1 MVIDIHSHVVPE
13 GFPDGARRDARWP
26 RMDHFESGHARVMIA
41 GSNFRT
47 VTEQTWSVARR
58 LEDMDREGV
67 DAQVISPMPELLSY
81 WFSVDDALA
90 MGECLNGF
98 IAAMVAKAPSRF
110 HGLGTI
116 PLQDPDAAAKA
127 LDGIESHGLAGI
139 EVGSN
144 ILGRSLGEDRF
155 LDFWREVERRG
166 LAVFVHAL
174 HPTFADRLTGPGQM
188 VNAAGFP
195 TDTGLTIA
203 SLIASGTLQACPHLR
218 MAFSHGGGS
227 FPFILPRIE
236 NAWSGA
242 WNEGDALLP
251 GAPPGELRQALPESP
266 STYARHLYY
275 DTLLFD
281 RRAIRYLF
289 EMMGRDRLLFGS
301 DYPFFPRELPA
312 TRTLQQMGLSQ
323 RDLDCLSELNASGWL
338 GLEAQDRLRKGYRS
352 PIRAMLGLG
361 PMPDAFDASGR

>member
-1 MVIDIHSHVVPE
+1 MAIDVHSHIVPE
-13 GFPDGARRDARWP
+13 RFPPLEGRDPRWP
-26 RMDHFESGHARVMIA
+26 QMEHFEAGRARVMIA

-47 VTEQTWSVARR
+47 VTDQTWSVGRR

-81 WFSVDDALA
+81 WMPVDDALA
-90 MGECLNGF
+90 IGECLNEY
-98 IAAMVAKAPSRF
+98 IARMVQDAPGRF
-110 HGLGTI
+110 HGLGTV

-127 LDGIESHGLAGI
+127 LAAIDALGLRGI

-144 ILGRSLGEDRF
+144 ILGRSLGEERF
-155 LDFWREVERRG
+155 LPFWKEVERRN

-174 HPTFADRLTGPGQM
+174 HPTFVERLTGPEQV

-195 TDTGLTIA
+195 TDTGLTMA

-227 FPFILPRIE
+227 FPFILPRLE

-242 WNEGDALLP
+242 WNEGEPLVP
-251 GAPPGELRQALPESP
+251 GAPHSALRRALPLSP
-266 STYARHLYY
+266 STYARRLYY

-281 RRAIRYLF
+281 RRAIRYLC
-289 EMMGRDRLLFGS
+289 EMMGPSQLVLGT
-301 DYPFFPRELPA
+301 DYPFFPREQPA
-312 TRTLQQMGLSQ
+312 TSTLRTLGLPETEIRAVES
-323 RDLDCLSELNASGWL
+323 DNAKRFL
-338 GLEAQDRLRKGYRS
+338 GL
-352 PIRAMLGLG
+352 
-361 PMPDAFDASGR
+361 